1 MIDFS
6 FTEEQELLRRTLEKF
21 AREELAPGRAD
32 RDRKEAFPVE
42 QVKKM
47 AGLGLLGLNISNEY
61 GGNESDFVT
70 IGVAVEEIARGDFNC
85 VLPIMMALY
94 AGHAV
99 GRYGS
104 DELKRE
110 WLPRIASGE
119 KLLGVGATEPQAG
132 SDLAHLRT
140 KALREGDD
148 YVLTGEKNSVSM
160 SNADVFAVLAR
171 TNPED
176 APARGISV
184 FLVPRDLPGVSVSD
198 YRDFGCRSIP
208 RGQVFMDD
216 ARIPARYRVGA
227 EGEGFR
233 IFMGFLDFNRILIG
247 LKCLAAAQESL
258 KETMEHVKNREA
270 FGRPLARFEGI
281 SFPIA
286 EAATLIEAARWL
298 AYRAAWLCDR
308 GLPHT
313 KEASMCKFWIPKI
326 CSDIIHRC
334 LLFHGHYGYT
344 DELPLEQRLRDVIG
358 WQIGDGSEE
367 IQKIIIARELMGR
380 ESLPY

>member
-258 KETMEHVKNREA
+258 QVNEAMMEEGRISHRDLELSRSQLREKGIA
-270 FGRPLARFEGI
+270 QLEARSTLFQREI
-281 SFPIA
+281 ELLRVSATIA
-286 EAATLIEAARWL
+286 
-298 AYRAAWLCDR
+298 
-308 GLPHT
+308 
-313 KEASMCKFWIPKI
+313 
-326 CSDIIHRC
+326 
-334 LLFHGHYGYT
+334 
-344 DELPLEQRLRDVIG
+344 
-358 WQIGDGSEE
+358 
-367 IQKIIIARELMGR
+367 
-380 ESLPY
+380 SLY